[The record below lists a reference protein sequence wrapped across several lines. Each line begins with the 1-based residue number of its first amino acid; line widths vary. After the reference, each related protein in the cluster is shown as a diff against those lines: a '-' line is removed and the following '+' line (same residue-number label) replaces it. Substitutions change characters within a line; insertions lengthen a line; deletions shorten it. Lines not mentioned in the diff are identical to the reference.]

1 MTIKKTTKLGSL
13 LRKAR
18 NDAGYSQR
26 DVEEEKGVSNAYLS
40 QIESG
45 KIQEPSP
52 TILHKLSEL
61 YEIDYGELLELAG
74 YPVPQFGKK
83 KKSAFRSSNRLGP
96 LSTEEEDALEE
107 YLSFLRSKERSK

>member
-1 MTIKKTTKLGSL
+1 MAIKKTTKLGSL
-13 LRKAR
+13 LRRAR

-52 TILHKLSEL
+52 TILHKLAEL

-83 KKSAFRSSNRLGP
+83 KKSAFRSSK
-96 LSTEEEDALEE
+96 STRAIKQRRRRRTGGIFIVFAFEGA
-107 YLSFLRSKERSK
+107 K